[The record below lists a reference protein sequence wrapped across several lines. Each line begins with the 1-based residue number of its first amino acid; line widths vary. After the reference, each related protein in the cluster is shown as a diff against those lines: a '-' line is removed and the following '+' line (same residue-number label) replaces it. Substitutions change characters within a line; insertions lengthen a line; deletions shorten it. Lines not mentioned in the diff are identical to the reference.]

1 MIHEMTTSLA
11 PEDVLRRAKEFF
23 AERVPATGCF
33 VEREGPR
40 HLGLRGQGGEEIV
53 IAVFPGESGC
63 AVRGSTLMFDQ
74 QVGRF
79 LSTLPEAAS
88 PAEAP

>member
-1 MIHEMTTSLA
+1 MIHDTTTSL
-11 PEDVLRRAKEFF
+11 PPQEVLERAKRFF

-33 VEREGPR
+33 LERESPR
-40 HLGLRGQGGEEIV
+40 HVVLRGQGGEEIV
-53 IAVFPGESGC
+53 IAVFPGEGGT

-79 LSTLPEAAS
+79 LATLPAAAEAA
-88 PAEAP
+88 